1 MTYIS
6 NDILIGFLK
15 KYNVHKLVLSSGT
28 RNIPFVSSVEVD
40 KWFECFSVVDER
52 NAAFFGMGLA
62 QQSNEPVAIA
72 CTSGTAVSNYVTGVT
87 EAYYSHV
94 PLIVITFD
102 RSPYV
107 LNQLETQKI
116 DQMTVFD
123 SITKANIELPM
134 IKDVE
139 DIWYCER
146 ILNEAFISIRQHDVG
161 PVHINIPLVG
171 STNDLWKKQEGISE
185 SIKFIEYYSYETD
198 NWEHLKNEL
207 DGKRVLFVLGQ
218 NCTLTEVE
226 KAYLNELIYKLNAVV
241 LCDNLTNFHSKNS
254 INPEKTIKA
263 LDGNTI
269 KDYMPDIVITYGA
282 NFQERIKDLFKA
294 NERRCAHW
302 LIAEDGKIK
311 DCFRSQTKIFECS
324 LKYFVS
330 RIVGWKFCTNDHYLK
345 KWKQLDEQLHIT
357 DLPFS
362 NFFL

>member
-171 STNDLWKKQEGISE
+171 STNDLWKK
-185 SIKFIEYYSYETD
+185 
-198 NWEHLKNEL
+198 
-207 DGKRVLFVLGQ
+207 
-218 NCTLTEVE
+218 
-226 KAYLNELIYKLNAVV
+226 
-241 LCDNLTNFHSKNS
+241 
-254 INPEKTIKA
+254 P
-263 LDGNTI
+263 
-269 KDYMPDIVITYGA
+269 
-282 NFQERIKDLFKA
+282 
-294 NERRCAHW
+294 
-302 LIAEDGKIK
+302 
-311 DCFRSQTKIFECS
+311 
-324 LKYFVS
+324 
-330 RIVGWKFCTNDHYLK
+330 
-345 KWKQLDEQLHIT
+345 
-357 DLPFS
+357 
-362 NFFL
+362 